1 MSLEIPVT
9 PQEAVAAPGRSLP
22 RAIIGLAIALLLWI
36 LVLASISA
44 FAMMLKK
51 FDRAEH
57 EDFAVYYLEGQ
68 ELRQGVN
75 PYTTNFMAA
84 ARAQGLVTH
93 DIGHGSDP
101 PTFVAF
107 LIAPLTLLPIRT
119 AYWIWQ
125 AANLLCLAAA
135 LALLVGPR
143 MGFVSSFAAAFALLT
158 IFYPPIPAHFL
169 FGQSKLPV
177 LLLLVIAMRSL
188 ERNRDRSAGVV
199 LAVAVLLRFFP
210 IVMTGYLV
218 LLRRWRALIFMVLAI
233 AIGALLTIAVSGMAN
248 CVSFFVS
255 ASGLVNDSVAGI
267 NRDISLY
274 FFVSRNLTA
283 IGQNLGI
290 HGASVRLALVY
301 AIDLAVVA
309 ATARVTLAFPADGD
323 PGSRLFSLWVATSI
337 FLLPVAWDYDLSL
350 MLIPFA
356 LISIA
361 AARGQVS
368 RRAIAMAM
376 ASYAVLVWWEFAA
389 HSGNEG
395 GFYAMVAAYL
405 AAYWFA
411 IDQPG
416 FDAGPIWLLPVQLW
430 RRIASP
436 A

>member
-1 MSLEIPVT
+1 MSLEIPAT
-9 PQEAVAAPGRSLP
+9 TQEGEAASGRS
-22 RAIIGLAIALLLWI
+22 RTIIQSAIALLLWA

-44 FAMMLKK
+44 FAMMLKN

-68 ELRQGVN
+68 ELRNGVN

-84 ARAQGLVTH
+84 ARAQGFTTH

-107 LIAPLTLLPIRT
+107 LIEPLTLLPIRT

-125 AANLLCLAAA
+125 AANLLCLAAS
-135 LALLVGPR
+135 LTLLSGAQA
-143 MGFVSSFAAAFALLT
+143 GFVSSFAAAFVLLT

-188 ERNRDRSAGVV
+188 ERNRDRSAGVA
-199 LAVAVLLRFFP
+199 LAIAVLLRFFP
-210 IVMTGYLV
+210 LVMTGYLV
-218 LLRRWRALIFMVLAI
+218 LQRRWRALTFMVLAI
-233 AIGALLTIAVSGMAN
+233 VIGALLTIAVSGLTN

-255 ASGLVNDSVAGI
+255 ASGLVNDSVAEI

-274 FFVSRNLTA
+274 FFVSRKLAA
-283 IGQNLGI
+283 ISQNLGI
-290 HGASVRLALVY
+290 PGESVRLAVVY
-301 AIDLAVVA
+301 TIDLALVA
-309 ATARVTLAFPADGD
+309 ATTRVTLAFPPNGD

-337 FLLPVAWDYDLSL
+337 FLLPVAWDYDLTL

-356 LISIA
+356 LITVA
-361 AARGQVS
+361 AAGRQVS
-368 RRAIAMAM
+368 RRTIAMAII
-376 ASYAVLVWWEFAA
+376 SYVVLVWWEFVARSA
-389 HSGNEG
+389 NEG
-395 GFYAMVAAYL
+395 GFYSMLAAYL

-411 IDQPG
+411 TDQPG
-416 FDAGPIWLLPVQLW
+416 YNAGAIWLLPVRLW
-430 RRIASP
+430 RRITLP